1 MYEKDT
7 IISPISSVSG
17 ASVSL
22 IRISGTSAIQTV
34 NRFFPSV
41 NLENVEGGRFYF
53 GKLIAENNQII
64 DEVIVYVFRAPKSYT
79 GEDIVEI
86 SCHSNVFIIEEVLQ
100 LFIQNGC
107 RTAKPGEFTQR
118 AFLNGKM
125 DLTQAE
131 AVADIISSKSKA
143 GVKNSLLFLEGDL
156 SLKIKELKK
165 NIVDIASLLELGL
178 DFSEENLEIVSNEDV
193 RKKLSSLL
201 KEIKTL
207 INSFSNTRN
216 FQKGIEVL
224 LVGEPNV
231 GKSSLMNALLEKDR
245 VIVSHIPG
253 TTRDIIHE
261 DIILEDTLVRFI
273 DTAGIRITDDHIEAS
288 GVDRVKN
295 LIDKVDIVLALFD
308 LAEGISKENKKLL
321 YRLIKDRGDDVIIIG
336 NKIDKE
342 MKNETVDFINSF
354 ANNKILVSAK
364 LSKNIDQLRNAISF
378 HIRREIKKGSDELI
392 LTNKRHYNILLQIE
406 EKIINT
412 QNSLSHDP
420 GHEFIAMDLREIIN
434 KLSEITGEIT
444 TDDILNNIFSSFCI
458 GK

>member
-22 IRISGTSAIQTV
+22 IRLSGISAIQTV
-34 NRFFPSV
+34 NRFFSSV
-41 NLENVEGGRFYF
+41 NLEKAEGGKFYF
-53 GKLIAENNQII
+53 GKLIAENNQVI
-64 DEVIVYVFRAPKSYT
+64 DEVIVYIFRAPKSYT
-79 GEDIVEI
+79 GENIVEI
-86 SCHSNVFIIEEVLQ
+86 SCHSNVFIIEEILQ

-143 GVKNSLLFLEGDL
+143 GVKNSLLFLEGGL
-156 SLKIKELKK
+156 SKKIKELKK
-165 NIVDIASLLELGL
+165 DIIDLASLLELGL
-178 DFSEENLEIVSNEDV
+178 DFSEENLEIVSNDEV
-193 RKKLSSLL
+193 INKLNILL
-201 KEIKTL
+201 DEINTL
-207 INSFSNTRN
+207 IKSFSNSRD

-288 GVDRVKN
+288 GVDRVKK

-308 LAEGISKENKKLL
+308 LAEGISIENKELL
-321 YRLIKDRGDDVIIIG
+321 NRLIKDKGEDVIIIG
-336 NKIDKE
+336 NKIDK
-342 MKNETVDFINSF
+342 KIKKETIDFINSF
-354 ANNKILVSAK
+354 SNNKILVSAK
-364 LSKNIDQLRNAISF
+364 LSENINQLRSAISF
-378 HIRREIKKGSDELI
+378 HIKREIQNEPDELI
-392 LTNKRHYNILLQIE
+392 LTNKRHHNILLEIK
-406 EKIINT
+406 EKIIT
-412 QNSLSHDP
+412 TRDSFSHNP
-420 GHEFIAMDLREIIN
+420 GHEFIAADLREIIN